1 MFPFGSDAFESVEA
15 LGDVSRHTQPGK
27 RLIRVP
33 ATQADSLL
41 SQLGAAPEWLLLEH
55 VPSAPVLANL
65 RQAGH
70 RVGMYLPSDGPHP
83 TNRLG
88 MPVDRSA
95 VLERLRRLALLG
107 AQPFVLADADAITD
121 ALHYTE
127 LVAPH
132 AERLILLG
140 GTREQR
146 ARVEAAFAAARLQLA
161 ARSGI

>member
-1 MFPFGSDAFESVEA
+1 MFPFGADAFESVEV
-15 LGDVSRHTQPGK
+15 LGDVSPRSHAGT

-33 ATQADSLL
+33 AGQSDGSF
-41 SQLGAAPEWLLLEH
+41 SQLGSAPEWLLLER
-55 VPSAPVLANL
+55 VPAAAVLTSL
-65 RQAGH
+65 RQSGH
-70 RVGMYLPSDGPHP
+70 RVGVYLPSDGPHP

-88 MPVDRSA
+88 LPLDRSA

-121 ALHYTE
+121 VLHYAE

-146 ARVEAAFAAARLQLA
+146 ARIEAAFAAAR
-161 ARSGI
+161 AR